1 MFEPEEKVWIR
12 KILAF
17 QGDEIAITKANGAYV
32 SSISLC
38 CYSGVVEG

>member
-17 QGDEIAITKANGAYV
+17 QGDEIAITKAYGAMYK
-32 SSISLC
+32 LHKPLLL
-38 CYSGVVEG
+38 